1 MMKLGTEELTKRF
14 LDEIK
19 LRAYD
24 DKYVDRRE
32 EREILQY
39 AISAGIDL
47 EVARQSFL
55 EACRQKGFLVES
67 TLLAQVREE
76 LRTYQQQSTRLQKQ
90 QVDSVIAS
98 LHQKVHGILSLAD
111 CTRLIIEAV
120 ECGDFRIQKGW
131 FSNWF
136 ADLKKET
143 GLG

>member
-1 MMKLGTEELTKRF
+1 MKLGTEELTKRF

-24 DKYVDRRE
+24 DKYIDRRE

-39 AISAGIDL
+39 AISAGIDFD
-47 EVARQSFL
+47 VAHQSFL

-67 TLLAQVREE
+67 MLLTQVREE
-76 LRTYQQQSTRLQKQ
+76 LQAHQKQ
-90 QVDSVIAS
+90 ASVLQEHAVRSAISS
-98 LHQKVHGILSLAD
+98 LHQMVQGALSLTD
-111 CTRLIIEAV
+111 CVRLVVEIV
-120 ECGDFRIQKGW
+120 ECSNLRVQKGW

-136 ADLKKET
+136 ANLKKEA

>member
-1 MMKLGTEELTKRF
+1 MKLGTEELTKRF

-24 DKYVDRRE
+24 DKYIDRRE

-67 TLLAQVREE
+67 SLLARSRDE
-76 LRTYQQQSTRLQKQ
+76 LQACQKQ
-90 QVDSVIAS
+90 TKQLNKEQVNSIISS
-98 LHQKVHGILSLAD
+98 LHQQVQGAISHTD
-111 CTRLIIEAV
+111 CIRLIVEVI
-120 ECGDFRIQKGW
+120 ECGNFRMQKGW

-136 ADLKKET
+136 ADLKKEA
-143 GLG
+143 GLV

>member
-1 MMKLGTEELTKRF
+1 MKLGTEELTKRF

-19 LRAYD
+19 LRAYE
-24 DKYVDRRE
+24 DKYIDRRE

-47 EVARQSFL
+47 EVARQSLL

-67 TLLAQVREE
+67 SLLAQTRDE
-76 LRTYQQQSTRLQKQ
+76 LQACQKQ
-90 QVDSVIAS
+90 TNQLNKEQVNSIISS
-98 LHQKVHGILSLAD
+98 LHQQVQGAISHTD
-111 CTRLIIEAV
+111 CIRLIVEII
-120 ECGDFRIQKGW
+120 ECGNFRVQKGW

-136 ADLKKET
+136 AELKKEA

>member
-24 DKYVDRRE
+24 DKYIDRQE

-39 AISAGIDL
+39 AIGAGIDF
-47 EVARQSFL
+47 EIARQSLL

-67 TLLAQVREE
+67 TLLSQAREE
-76 LRTYQQQSTRLQKQ
+76 LQTYQKQGSLQEQ
-90 QVDSVIAS
+90 QVKSVISS
-98 LHQKVHGILSLAD
+98 LHQKVMGVLSHTD
-111 CTRLIIEAV
+111 CVRLVVEMI
-120 ECGDFRIQKGW
+120 ECGNFRVRKGW
-131 FSNWF
+131 FSDWL
-136 ADLKKET
+136 AALKKEA